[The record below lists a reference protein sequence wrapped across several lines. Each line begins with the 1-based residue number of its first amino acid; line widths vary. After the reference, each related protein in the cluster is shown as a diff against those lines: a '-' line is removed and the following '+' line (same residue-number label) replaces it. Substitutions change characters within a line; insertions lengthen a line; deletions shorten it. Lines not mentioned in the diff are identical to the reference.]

1 MSIMSARKHIK
12 VLVIRF
18 SSIGDIVLTTPVL
31 RCLKKIEG
39 TDTEVHVVT
48 KKAFAGVLAGN
59 PNVDKLHLL
68 NNSLWRLASHLRKE
82 NFDYIV
88 DLHHNIRSA
97 ILKGR
102 MLRPSGSFHKLNPE
116 KWMLTALKI
125 NKLPEKHIVDR
136 YFEAADAL
144 GVENDHQ
151 GLDFFPD
158 EEIYGVPEVIPGDFQ
173 QYIAFAI
180 GGKHATKRLP
190 NEKIVAIC
198 KKLPLPVILLG
209 DRNDEAN
216 GDAVVRGCKDQKVF
230 NACGK
235 LSLRESAYMVKN
247 ARAVISHDTGLMHI
261 AAAYNKILV
270 SVWGN
275 TVPEFGMVPYMPR
288 HPERSVIIEVKDLPC
303 RPCTKLGYEKC
314 PKKHFDCMMKIN
326 EDDIIA
332 ALDKMLE
339 KTMV

>member
-1 MSIMSARKHIK
+1 MSARKHIK

-31 RCLKKIEG
+31 RCLKKIE
-39 TDTEVHVVT
+39 DTNAEVHVVT
-48 KKAFAGVLAGN
+48 KKVFAGVLAGN

-68 NNSLWRLASHLRKE
+68 DKSLWRLASQLRKE
-82 NFDYIV
+82 NFDYII

-97 ILKGR
+97 ILKWRIG
-102 MLRPSGSFHKLNPE
+102 RPSESFHKLNPE
-116 KWMLTALKI
+116 KWMLTAFKI
-125 NKLPEKHIVDR
+125 NKLPEKHIVER
-136 YFEAADAL
+136 YFEAARAL

-151 GLDFFPD
+151 GLDFFSD
-158 EEIYGVPEVIPGDFQ
+158 EEITGVPKVIPGGVEAF
-173 QYIAFAI
+173 IAFAI

-190 NEKIVAIC
+190 NEKITAIC
-198 KKLPLPVILLG
+198 EKLPLPVILLG

-216 GDAVVRGCKDQKVF
+216 GDAVVRGCKGQKVF

-235 LSLRESAYMVKN
+235 LSLQESACMVKN

-261 AAAYNKILV
+261 ATAYNKILV

-288 HPERSVIIEVKDLPC
+288 HPERSMIIEVKDLPC
-303 RPCTKLGYEKC
+303 RPCTKLGYDKC

-332 ALDKMLE
+332 ALDKMLK